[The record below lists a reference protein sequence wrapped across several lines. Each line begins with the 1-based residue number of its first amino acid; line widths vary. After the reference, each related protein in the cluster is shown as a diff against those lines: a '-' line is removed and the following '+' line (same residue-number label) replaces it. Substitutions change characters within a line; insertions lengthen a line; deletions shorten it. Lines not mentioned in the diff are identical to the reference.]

1 MGPYSAFPSPGF
13 PTALHCFLSAL
24 EWSSTGDGCIYLLH
38 VASSSFIQLP
48 HILWMHHHPHQV
60 SRPVQRS
67 PLRVFNALLMGP
79 PQPPLHVIRLTLQ
92 LLLLVLR
99 ISAMLQVRLLRKG
112 SRRNS
117 LCLQTIDNSS
127 TADHIGS
134 IADHQGSVVDSS
146 DAPHGYSKV
155 AAPFSRALPR
165 TQPFSM
171 PLSWALPRVS
181 VVPAQLS
188 RALLEIPV
196 VPASLSR
203 TSLRVPAVPATYFR
217 ASLRVPAFLH
227 RSSGR
232 RRGFSWCFLQLLH
245 GSKSSSLPLSRPPDR
260 VPRGSFMLRHH
271 RQAPDLRLCR
281 SWLPTAV
288 SAAASLLGSF

>member
-48 HILWMHHHPHQV
+48 HIFWVHHHPHQV

-79 PQPPLHVIRLTLQ
+79 PQPPLHVIRPTLQ

-146 DAPHGYSKV
+146 DSPHGYSKV

-171 PLSWALPRVS
+171 PLSWALPS
-181 VVPAQLS
+181 FSGSCTALQGLAGNSSDSCIALQDLAEGSSGSCYIFQGLTEGSSIPAPL
-188 RALLEIPV
+188 
-196 VPASLSR
+196 
-203 TSLRVPAVPATYFR
+203 FR
-217 ASLRVPAFLH
+217 ASPRLLLVLPKASPWFQVPI
-227 RSSGR
+227 
-232 RRGFSWCFLQLLH
+232 
-245 GSKSSSLPLSRPPDR
+245 PP
-260 VPRGSFMLRHH
+260 S
-271 RQAPDLRLCR
+271 Q
-281 SWLPTAV
+281 STT
-288 SAAASLLGSF
+288 